1 MLKTAIST
9 QPERRLILKP
19 KSVSKTSKTSPP
31 HRRKVALTKSR
42 VRSMISN
49 GSCLL
54 SPEIDQRGPLVRR
67 LKDLINDHVSDLG
80 GMDNISSSERALV
93 HRASMMVLLT
103 EAIETKFILGNL
115 KIKPYELAD
124 YVKTVGALRRVL
136 ATLGLQR
143 RAKSIPSL
151 KDYIDNFSRE
161 DDVEDAEVIE

>member
-1 MLKTAIST
+1 MAARPQLKSRT
-9 QPERRLILKP
+9 
-19 KSVSKTSKTSPP
+19 KSSHT
-31 HRRKVALTKSR
+31 RGKVALTKSR

-49 GSCLL
+49 GTCLL

-80 GMDNISSSERALV
+80 GTDNISHSERALV
-93 HRASMMVLLT
+93 HRASMMVLLAET
-103 EAIETKFILGNL
+103 IETKFILSDL
-115 KIKPYELAD
+115 KIKPYELTD
-124 YVKTVGALRRVL
+124 YVKAVGALRRVL

>member
-1 MLKTAIST
+1 MAVRPQLKSRT
-9 QPERRLILKP
+9 
-19 KSVSKTSKTSPP
+19 KSSHT
-31 HRRKVALTKSR
+31 RRKVALTKSR

-49 GSCLL
+49 GTCLL

-67 LKDLINDHVSDLG
+67 LRDLINDHASDLG

-93 HRASMMVLLT
+93 HRAAMIVLLT
-103 EAIETKFILGNL
+103 ETIETKFILSNL

-124 YVKTVGALRRVL
+124 YVKAVGALRRVL

-151 KDYIDNFSRE
+151 KEYIENFSRE

>member
-1 MLKTAIST
+1 MLRTAIST

-19 KSVSKTSKTSPP
+19 KSISKTHKTSSL

-67 LKDLINDHVSDLG
+67 LRDLINDHASDLG

-93 HRASMMVLLT
+93 HRASMIVLLT
-103 EAIETKFILGNL
+103 ETIETKFILSNL

-143 RAKSIPSL
+143 R
-151 KDYIDNFSRE
+151 SRDITPTVDE
-161 DDVEDAEVIE
+161 YLQQQNEDAAP